1 MLDGHGFSTSIHLKK
16 GVVIDDLPKFRTGMS
31 NMAVLASAR
40 FFIGDEGSGGALA
53 SKRREPSDRMRV
65 EQRSFRQQKYP
76 IRSAGQGDAPFRL
89 RTTLTLRRVCPL
101 DPCIARRRP
110 FNNPLPGGIAAD
122 YVQRPTLV
130 GLRSDSCQL
139 SEKGFER
146 FAIRQQQNG
155 ESARIGRLGR
165 LRNVMACAKA
175 VIAADR
181 KGHLRLDVRQG
192 LDQTVQRLAQF
203 DYLMCDCSQRL
214 DSAKPQL
221 GLEQVFLVPT
231 LSHVKQLVL
240 RRDREGSQLGR
251 PLIRRQGS
259 RASALQF

>member
-1 MLDGHGFSTSIHLKK
+1 MLDGHGFSASIHFKK
-16 GVVIDDLPKFRTGMS
+16 GVVIHDLPKFRTRTS
-31 NMAVLASAR
+31 NVAVLTSAR

-53 SKRREPSDRMRV
+53 SKRREPPDRIRV

-76 IRSAGQGDAPFRL
+76 IPPTGQGDSPFRL
-89 RTTLTLRRVCPL
+89 RTTLALHRVRPL

-122 YVQRPTLV
+122 YVQRPALV

-146 FAIRQQQNG
+146 LAIRQQQYG
-155 ESARIGRLGR
+155 ESARIGHPER
-165 LRNVMACAKA
+165 LRNIMACAKA
-175 VIAADR
+175 LIATDG

-192 LDQTVQRLAQF
+192 LDQTVQRLAQL

-214 DSAKPQL
+214 DAAEP
-221 GLEQVFLVPT
+221 
-231 LSHVKQLVL
+231 
-240 RRDREGSQLGR
+240 
-251 PLIRRQGS
+251 
-259 RASALQF
+259 